1 MLASHPDQRFATF
14 LRRCIE
20 QGFRIRVLP
29 SWVLH
34 THSTHLPSAA
44 SHSELISRYIVE
56 EVWQAHLRHC
66 LLVLRQSI
74 SAPLASS
81 QNPISPGNS
90 GLWSLSLPHG
100 ASINETIPPELAS
113 IHYPRVDQ
121 TAALIAQHSWG
132 ALIAKLDLHSAYR
145 KIPVHPDDGMLLG
158 IKWLDTIYID
168 RTLPFGFRSAPKLFT
183 TVADGS

>member
-1 MLASHPDQRFATF
+1 MHFPLHFHSLQVSQVQFTDVVSPPTGGASITCNCYRYTDKLLALEARFPTSTTHSPIQGFLPIMTWGPMLASHPDQRFATF

-29 SWVLH
+29 SRVLH

-74 SAPLASS
+74 SAPSASS
-81 QNPISPGNS
+81 QNPISPRNS
-90 GLWSLSLPHG
+90 GL
-100 ASINETIPPELAS
+100 
-113 IHYPRVDQ
+113 
-121 TAALIAQHSWG
+121 
-132 ALIAKLDLHSAYR
+132 
-145 KIPVHPDDGMLLG
+145 
-158 IKWLDTIYID
+158 
-168 RTLPFGFRSAPKLFT
+168 
-183 TVADGS
+183 